1 VKSPDEMESSAKPFI
16 EHLDDLRKAL
26 VWAGA
31 SLLVGVLVAIP
42 LAPVIFSLLIIPFE
56 RAELTVPLQVNALG
70 SGLSIALRVI
80 WWSGLII
87 SLPFTL
93 AAVGGFVFPGLTRRE
108 KTAIYSGGA
117 ASLGLFA
124 LGIWMAYRWTVPV
137 ALQMM
142 AAIEGW
148 MGTPAA
154 FWETAGYVSFALKLL
169 LAFGAAFQLPLL
181 VYILGVMGII
191 TSRQMRDKRR
201 HVTVAMLVVGMI
213 MTPPDPFT
221 QILMAAPLIALYEIC
236 IWLVYARERQTHIRQ
251 DT

>member
-1 VKSPDEMESSAKPFI
+1 MSTPDEMDVSAKPFI

-26 VWAGA
+26 IWASA
-31 SLLVGVLVAIP
+31 SLLVGLLVAIP
-42 LAPVIFSLLIIPFE
+42 LAPYILYFLIIPFE
-56 RAELTVPLQVNALG
+56 RAELTVPLQVNAVG
-70 SGLSIALRVI
+70 SGLSIAMRVI
-80 WWSGLII
+80 WWSGLIL

-93 AAVGGFVFPGLTRRE
+93 AAVGGFVLPGLTRRE
-108 KTAIYSGGA
+108 KTAIYGGGA

-124 LGIWMAYRWTVPV
+124 LGVWMAYRWTVPV

-142 AAIEGW
+142 AATERW

-169 LAFGAAFQLPLL
+169 LAFGATFQLPLL
-181 VYILGVMGII
+181 VYILGMLGII

-213 MTPPDPFT
+213 MTPPDPFS
-221 QILMAAPLIALYEIC
+221 QILMATPLIALYEIC
-236 IWLVYARERQTHIRQ
+236 IWLVYARERRTQI
-251 DT
+251 